1 MKTKTGRCN
10 VPCLHLLP
18 SSDDLTN
25 IVFSLAVAF
34 VWLLKKS
41 RFMWLYYLL
50 VFLLLPPFISPW
62 RMGHGLPVKGNQGQ
76 YNRGRGSLG
85 PPNLWVSHASYVE
98 YGHNGYCQWP
108 KGQSLQGKKR
118 YFMVWE
124 PGWPL
129 SCQSWFH
136 KHSWKTG
143 EKLCASSSPLVFSV
157 SYRQVVNKDK
167 FGTG

>member
-62 RMGHGLPVKGNQGQ
+62 RMGHGLPVEGNQGQ

-98 YGHNGYCQWP
+98 YG
-108 KGQSLQGKKR
+108 QSLQGKKKVFYGLR
-118 YFMVWE
+118 AWMALKLPVTVSQTQLKNRWE
-124 PGWPL
+124 TLCIFLTSGVQ
-129 SCQSWFH
+129 CQLQA
-136 KHSWKTG
+136 G
-143 EKLCASSSPLVFSV
+143 C
-157 SYRQVVNKDK
+157 Q
-167 FGTG
+167 